1 VNVPFFIAK
10 KVISN
15 PSHSFSKLIIRIAIL
30 AVALGMTVM
39 IVASS
44 LISGFKHEITGKIFG
59 FWGHIHIMDFEATS
73 TNAYESIPIP
83 TDQDFYPSITEV
95 ENFQYIHEVPSITI
109 KGHKLGAWLQTKTTN
124 GGVRHIQT
132 FAQKIGVIKTKD
144 EIEGIVLKG
153 VGKDYD
159 WKNMEKFLDSGD
171 KLDLTAEKPA
181 KEIIISKQTAKRLGL
196 GLGDKLLVYFVKG
209 ESKIKKRFT
218 VKGIYKTGLEEYDTK
233 FAIIDIREIQKIN
246 GWAEDEVSGFELFI
260 DDLDDM
266 EPISDA
272 IYDELPMNLYSSS
285 IKNIDPNIFGWL
297 ELQDINEKVILI
309 LMLIVGMINMITAL
323 IILIL
328 ERTNMIGTLK
338 ALGASNSMIQKIF
351 LYYGSYITILGLL
364 LGNIVGVSLCLIQKY
379 FGIITLP
386 EEDYYVSVAPIDLS
400 FSYIL
405 FLNAGTLAL
414 TVMILV
420 IPSLL
425 VRSISPIKAIRFK

>member
-1 VNVPFFIAK
+1 MNVPFFIAK

-73 TNAYESIPIP
+73 TNAYESIPVP

-95 ENFQYIHEVPSITI
+95 ENFQYIRPVNIAGYQFDNWI
-109 KGHKLGAWLQTKTTN
+109 QTKTTN

-132 FAQKIGVIKTKD
+132 FAQKIGVIKTKE

-159 WKNMEKFLDSGD
+159 WQNMEGFLDSGE
-171 KLDLTAEKPA
+171 KLSLTSEKPA
-181 KEIIISKQTAKRLGL
+181 KEIIISKQTSKRLGL

-209 ESKIKKRFT
+209 ESQIKKRFT
-218 VKGIYKTGLEEYDTK
+218 VRGIYKTGLEEYDTK
-233 FAIIDIREIQKIN
+233 FALIDIREIQKIN
-246 GWAEDEVSGFELFI
+246 GWAENEVSGFELFI

-297 ELQDINEKVILI
+297 ELQDVNERVILI
-309 LMLIVGMINMITAL
+309 LMLIVGMINMVTAL

-338 ALGASNSMIQKIF
+338 ALGSSDGMIQQIF
-351 LYYGSYITILGLL
+351 LYYGAYITILGLG
-364 LGNIVGVSLCLIQKY
+364 LGNIIGISLCLIQKY

-386 EEDYYVSVAPIDLS
+386 EEDYYVSVAPIDLNL
-400 FSYIL
+400 SYIL
-405 FLNAGTLAL
+405 LLNIGTLAL
-414 TVMILV
+414 TVLVLV